1 MKKLADNI
9 KPIIAIVIVM
19 MSFTYFFV
27 STFIGKEN
35 PQILIAI
42 VAALSGVIGYYFG
55 SSSGSAKKQDT
66 IDKLA
71 DK

>member
-1 MKKLADNI
+1 MKKLSDKI

-27 STFIGKEN
+27 STFLGKEN